1 MPKSR
6 AALAATLIS
15 LFSLAAPAHASC
27 GSAFCLINTQWG
39 LQGLWSEPGGRA
51 DLRYEFIDQDQPR
64 AGRDA
69 VGVGEIPRHHDEVRT
84 LNRNLIATLDYGF
97 DAAWGVSF
105 ALPVVSRD
113 HRHIHNHHGEKLD
126 ESWQFTRLGDARVL
140 GRYQFPAVQ
149 EETGRTR
156 FVGLLFG
163 AKLPTGSFDVTNDE
177 GEAAERTL
185 QPGSGTTDAVL
196 GASYREVLS
205 RLRSSGSHR
214 CRRRCTAGATIGRAA
229 RRASTWAGA
238 TRPPAASGWWCRP
251 TARPRGATAAT
262 RRKRR
267 IPAAACCRSR
277 RGRPMRWTAAR
288 RSTPSCNCRS
298 TRTSTACN

>member
-1 MPKSR
+1 
-6 AALAATLIS
+6 
-15 LFSLAAPAHASC
+15 
-27 GSAFCLINTQWG
+27 
-39 LQGLWSEPGGRA
+39 
-51 DLRYEFIDQDQPR
+51 LRYEFIDQDQPR

-126 ESWQFTRLGDARVL
+126 ESWHFTRLGDARVL

-196 GASYREVLS
+196 GASYREVLPA
-205 RLRSSGSHR
+205 LRSSWFAQVQVQAPLHSRRNYRPGRQAGIDLGWRYEATGRLGLVVQANYQAKGRDSGDEAEAEDSGSR
-214 CRRRCTAGATIGRAA
+214 VLSLSPGATYALDRGAQVYA
-229 RRASTWAGA
+229 FVQLPVYQNVNGVQLTADWSAVVGFA
-238 TRPPAASGWWCRP
+238 TRF
-251 TARPRGATAAT
+251 
-262 RRKRR
+262 
-267 IPAAACCRSR
+267 
-277 RGRPMRWTAAR
+277 
-288 RSTPSCNCRS
+288 
-298 TRTSTACN
+298 